1 MVLYEEMINVNS
13 LSASEISALN
23 RLREPGVNNVL
34 TVLEKELES
43 TKQKLVYAN
52 EMGTIHRLQGRA
64 EAFEDLLKAVEE
76 SPKVKAR

>member
-1 MVLYEEMINVNS
+1 MINVNS
-13 LSASEISALN
+13 LSVSEVSALN
-23 RLREPGVNNVL
+23 RLREPGVNKIL
-34 TVLEKELES
+34 TVLENELAS

-52 EMGTIHRLQGRA
+52 DIGTIHRLQGRA

>member
-13 LSASEISALN
+13 LEMSEVSALN
-23 RLREPGVNNVL
+23 RLREPGVNKVL
-34 TVLEKELES
+34 TVLENELAS

-52 EMGTIHRLQGRA
+52 DMGTIHRLQGRA

-76 SPKVKAR
+76 SPKVKER

>member
-1 MVLYEEMINVNS
+1 MINVNS
-13 LSASEISALN
+13 LEMSEVSALN
-23 RLREPGVNNVL
+23 RLREPGVNKVL
-34 TVLEKELES
+34 TVLENELAS

-52 EMGTIHRLQGRA
+52 DMGTIHRLQGRA